1 MQFQAFFLLLHKFSG
16 NRPLL
21 LRYTILRKRGRCK
34 IDEKSSMEQRLP
46 FYVKKQK
53 TDPEEPVI
61 YGIIRYDQ

>member
-1 MQFQAFFLLLHKFSG
+1 MKKKEDGES
-16 NRPLL
+16 
-21 LRYTILRKRGRCK
+21 TKRGRCK

>member
-1 MQFQAFFLLLHKFSG
+1 MPQKRWFSAA
-16 NRPLL
+16 
-21 LRYTILRKRGRCK
+21 YKRGRCK